1 MRPRSLI
8 GPVLLIV
15 IGGLFL
21 MNNLRPDIPVFRLV
35 STYWPFLLIGWGL
48 LRLVEVALA
57 MIGDRPLPQG
67 RLSGGEIALVILIC
81 LIGSGMYMANRH
93 MRTLSIGPFGHRGV
107 EIFGEQFD
115 YPVSGQQAIP
125 GVQRILF
132 ENLRGNIRVAGGDV
146 PEIRITGR
154 KTIRAFS
161 RAEADQADKLTP
173 LVIVLQGSLATVR
186 TNQERVTD
194 ERRMSADLEVTV
206 PRGVRVEGRGRYG
219 DYDILNVDGG
229 IDVNSDNAGVR
240 LTQIGGDVRVDLR
253 RSDIIRAIDVKGK
266 LELQSGRGSDVEL
279 ENIAGPV
286 TLKGAFSG
294 DLEFRKL
301 AQPLHFSSRQT
312 ELTVARLPGEIRMD
326 LGRLTGTKLVGPI
339 RLTTRSRDISIEEFT
354 ESLELEL
361 ERGDVDLRPKDT
373 PLARINARSRSG
385 DIQIALPKEARFQ
398 LKAETKRGEAQN
410 EFGPALKVETE
421 NQGAVL
427 SGAVGKGPEITLLTQ
442 RGTVT
447 VRKE

>member
-1 MRPRSLI
+1 MRRKSLI
-8 GPVLLIV
+8 GPILLIL
-15 IGGLFL
+15 IGALFL
-21 MNNLRPDIPVFRLV
+21 ANNLRPDIPLFRLTA
-35 STYWPFLLIGWGL
+35 TYWPFLLIGWGL
-48 LRLVEVALA
+48 LRLIEVALA
-57 MIGDRPLPQG
+57 MISDRPLPRG
-67 RLSGGEIALVILIC
+67 ALSGGEIALVILIC
-81 LIGSGMYMANRH
+81 LVGSGMYAANRH
-93 MRTLSIGPFGHRGV
+93 IRTISIGPFGHRGV

-125 GVQRILF
+125 GVNRVLF

-146 PEIRITGR
+146 PEIKITGR
-154 KTIRAFS
+154 KTVRAFS
-161 RAEADQADKLTP
+161 RADADQADKQTP
-173 LVIVLQGSLATVR
+173 LQVVVQGGLATVR

-194 ERRMSADLEVTV
+194 ERRISTDLEVTV

-219 DYDILNVDGG
+219 DYDILNVDGS
-229 IDVNSDNAGVR
+229 IDINSDNAGVR

-266 LELQSGRGSDVEL
+266 LELQSARGGDVEL

-286 TLKGAFSG
+286 TLKGAYSG
-294 DLEFRKL
+294 DLEFRNL
-301 AQPLHFSSRQT
+301 ADSLHFSSRRT
-312 ELTVARLPGEIRMD
+312 DLLITRLPGEIRMD
-326 LGRLTGTKLVGPI
+326 LGRLTGSNLTGPI
-339 RLTTRSRDISIEEFT
+339 RFTTRSRDIDIEGFT
-354 ESLELEL
+354 ESLELDL

-373 PLARINARSRSG
+373 PLARIRARSRSG
-385 DIQIALPKEARFQ
+385 DIALALPEAARFQ

-410 EFGPALKVETE
+410 EFGAPLKLETE

-427 SGAVGKGPEITLLTQ
+427 TGGVGKGPEIVLLTQ